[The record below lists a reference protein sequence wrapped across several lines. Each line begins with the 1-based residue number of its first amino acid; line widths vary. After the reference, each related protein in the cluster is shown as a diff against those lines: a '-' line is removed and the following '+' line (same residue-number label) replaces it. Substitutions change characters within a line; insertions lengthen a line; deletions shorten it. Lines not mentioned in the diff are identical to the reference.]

1 MKVFGIDIIHGSVR
15 ARSERPRFALVIRD
29 EGEER
34 ETTEV
39 SLFRLLRLI
48 ARDDPDILAVD
59 SVQEIARDQKALFS
73 FIQSLPPR
81 TMLVQSTGGET
92 QESLPRVAARYNMK
106 FNRFD
111 PYAEARASAVVAEL
125 GGGAEVVAF
134 ENTTDITVSRG
145 RSLGK
150 GGWSQNRY
158 ARKVHGAVRQT
169 AREVAETLREQ
180 GLLYTTEEVKAFGG
194 LGRVHFVVASP
205 REDVPVRNVRSADVQ
220 VKVAGRR
227 LDRIRYRTRGGG
239 QRYLFVGI
247 DPGTTV
253 GIAAVTLDGEPVLVK
268 SSRTMAMP
276 DVIEAL
282 YTAGKPLVVATDV
295 HPMPASVERIR
306 RAFSAVAYTPKA
318 DRTVEEKRALCG
330 NIPYGNDH
338 ERDSLSAAMDA
349 CRAYQPKFRNVAKR
363 VPPGHDLDEVRAGV
377 VRGLSLEQILGKKA
391 PAAVTASAEGEDA
404 EEAVPAPGPRDDRL
418 LQLDGMVKSLRG
430 HVADLQ
436 AEGEAKDLEIA
447 RLNLLLEKERGKESR
462 SLRKDAEVAK
472 LDTIIANQKKKLRRE
487 ERRTKKLRKQVDRL
501 RRLSTSQTGD
511 DRLLVKATD
520 SLSRDAIRQ
529 VDADFGITEGDII
542 TVKTTAGWGTTVLD
556 TLAEMQIRALIGDGD
571 ERLKSACLERGMVL
585 LHPKA
590 VGLEVRGPVGSA
602 DAARIKAAEEA
613 WQKEMADYER
623 GKKSE
628 MIESIFREYRS
639 EREREVKRDG

>member
-15 ARSERPRFALVIRD
+15 SKGERPRFALVIRD
-29 EGEER
+29 EGTER

-59 SVQEIARDQKALFS
+59 SVQEVARDQKALFS
-73 FIQSLPPR
+73 FIQSLPPK

-180 GLLYTTEEVKAFGG
+180 GLSYTTEEVKAFGG
-194 LGRVHFVVASP
+194 LGRVHFVVSSP

-253 GIAAVTLDGEPVLVK
+253 GISAVTLDGDPVLVK

-282 YTAGKPLVVATDV
+282 YTAGRPLVVATDV

-306 RAFSAVAYTPKA
+306 RAFSAVAYIPKA

-330 NIPYGNDH
+330 DIPYGNDH

-349 CRAYQPKFRNVAKR
+349 FRAYQPKFRNVAKR

-377 VRGLSLEQILGKKA
+377 VRGLSLEQILGKRA
-391 PAAVTASAEGEDA
+391 PAPIEEEDA
-404 EEAVPAPGPRDDRL
+404 EEEVHAPGPRDDRL

-430 HVADLQ
+430 HITDLQ

-447 RLNLLLEKERGKESR
+447 RLTALLERERGRESR
-462 SLRKDAEVAK
+462 SLRKDTEVAK
-472 LDTIIANQKKKLRRE
+472 LDAIIANQKKKLRRE

-501 RRLSTSQTGD
+501 RRLATSQTGD
-511 DRLLVKATD
+511 DRLLVKATE
-520 SLSRDAIRQ
+520 SLSRDAIRR
-529 VDADFGITEGDII
+529 VDADFGIAEGDII
-542 TVKTTAGWGTTVLD
+542 TVKMTAGWGTTVLD
-556 TLAEMQIRALIGDGD
+556 TLAEMRIRALIGDGD
-571 ERLKSACLERGMVL
+571 ERLKDACLERGIVL

-590 VGLEVRGPVGSA
+590 VALEVRGPVGSA
-602 DAARIKAAEEA
+602 DAARVAAAEEA
-613 WQKEMADYER
+613 WQKEITAYER

-628 MIESIFREYRS
+628 MIESIFREYRT

>member
-1 MKVFGIDIIHGSVR
+1 MKVFGIDIIHGS
-15 ARSERPRFALVIRD
+15 ARSRGERPRFALVIRD

-39 SLFRLLRLI
+39 SVFRLLRLI
-48 ARDDPDILAVD
+48 AREDPDILAVD

-73 FIQSLPPR
+73 FLQSLPPR
-81 TMLVQSTGGET
+81 TMLVQSTGGEK

-111 PYAEARASAVVAEL
+111 PFAEARASAVVAEL

-134 ENTTDITVSRG
+134 ENTTDVTVSRG

-169 AREVAETLREQ
+169 AREVGDTLREQ
-180 GLLYTTEEVKAFGG
+180 GLSYTIEEVKAFGG
-194 LGRVHFVVASP
+194 LGRVHFTVASP

-253 GIAAVTLDGEPVLVK
+253 GISAVTLDGEPVLVK

-282 YTAGKPLVVATDV
+282 YTAGRPLVVATDV

-306 RAFSAVAYTPKA
+306 RAFSAVAYAPKA
-318 DRTVEEKRALCG
+318 DRTVEEKKALCG
-330 NIPYGNDH
+330 DIPYGNDH

-349 CRAYQPKFRNVAKR
+349 FRAYQPKFRNVAKR
-363 VPPGHDLDEVRAGV
+363 VPPGHDMDEVRAGV
-377 VRGLSLEQILGKKA
+377 VRGLSLEQILGKKV
-391 PAAVTASAEGEDA
+391 PSPA
-404 EEAVPAPGPRDDRL
+404 EEEEAEEEAPAPGPRDDRL

-430 HVADLQ
+430 HVTDLQ

-447 RLNLLLEKERGKESR
+447 RLTVLLERERGKESR
-462 SLRKDAEVAK
+462 ALRRDAEVAK

-487 ERRTKKLRKQVDRL
+487 ERKTKKLRKQVDRL
-501 RRLSTSQTGD
+501 RRLATSQTGD
-511 DRLLVKATD
+511 DRLLVKATE

-529 VDADFGITEGDII
+529 VDADFGIAEGDILA
-542 TVKTTAGWGTTVLD
+542 VKTSAGWGTTVLD
-556 TLAEMQIRALIGDGD
+556 ALADFRIRALIGDGD
-571 ERLKSACLERGMVL
+571 EKLKDACLTRGIVL

-602 DAARIKAAEEA
+602 DASRFAAAEAA
-613 WQKEMADYER
+613 WQEEIAAYEQ

-628 MIESIFREYRS
+628 MIESIFREYRT

>member
-15 ARSERPRFALVIRD
+15 SRGERPRFALVIRED
-29 EGEER
+29 GEER
-34 ETTEV
+34 ETAEV
-39 SLFRLLRLI
+39 SLFRLLRRI
-48 ARDDPDILAVD
+48 ASEKPDLLAVD
-59 SVQEIARDQKALFS
+59 SVQEIARDQRALFS
-73 FIQSLPPR
+73 FLQSLPPQ
-81 TMLVQSTGGET
+81 TILVQSTGGEK

-134 ENTTDITVSRG
+134 ENTTDVIVSRG

-169 AREVAETLREQ
+169 SRDVEATLREH
-180 GLLYTTEEVKAFGG
+180 GLSYTTEEVKAFGG
-194 LGRVHFVVASP
+194 LGRVHFTVASP
-205 REDVPVRNVRSADVQ
+205 REDVPVTTVRSADVQ

-227 LDRIRYRTRGGG
+227 LDRIRYRMRGGG

-282 YTAGKPLVVATDV
+282 YTAGRPLVVATDV

-306 RAFSAVAYTPKA
+306 RAFSAVGYTPKA
-318 DRTVEEKRALCG
+318 DRTVEEKKTLCG
-330 NIPYGNDH
+330 DIPYGNDH

-349 CRAYQPKFRNVAKR
+349 FRAYQPKFRNVAKR
-363 VPPGHDLDEVRAGV
+363 VPPGHDMDEVRAGV
-377 VRGLSLEQILGKKA
+377 VRGLSLEQILGKGA
-391 PAAVTASAEGEDA
+391 PAPAPEEEGE
-404 EEAVPAPGPRDDRL
+404 EEAAPAPGPRDDRL

-436 AEGEAKDLEIA
+436 AEGEAKDREIA
-447 RLNLLLEKERGKESR
+447 RLIALLDRERTKESQA
-462 SLRKDAEVAK
+462 LRRETEIAK

-487 ERRTKKLRKQVDRL
+487 ERRTKQLRKQVDRL
-501 RRLSTSQTGD
+501 RRLSSSQAGD
-511 DRLLVKATD
+511 DRLLVKAAE
-520 SLSRDAIRQ
+520 SLSRDAIRR
-529 VDADFGITEGDII
+529 VESDFGIAEGDII
-542 TVKTTAGWGTTVLD
+542 AVKTTAGWGTTVLD
-556 TLAEMQIRALIGDGD
+556 TLAGLQIRALIGGGDG
-571 ERLKSACLERGMVL
+571 RLKDACLERGIVL
-585 LHPKA
+585 LDSK
-590 VGLEVRGPVGSA
+590 VTGLEIRGPVGSA
-602 DAARIKAAEEA
+602 DAGRVAAAEEA
-613 WQKEMADYER
+613 WQKEIAAYEQ

-628 MIESIFREYRS
+628 MIESIFREYRTQ
-639 EREREVKRDG
+639 REREVKRDG

>member
-15 ARSERPRFALVIRD
+15 SRGERPRFALVIRED
-29 EGEER
+29 GQER

-39 SLFRLLRLI
+39 SVFRLLRLI
-48 ARDDPDILAVD
+48 AREKPDILSVD
-59 SVQEIARDQKALFS
+59 SVQEIARDQQALFS
-73 FIQSLPPR
+73 FLQSLPPQ
-81 TMLVQSTGGET
+81 TMLVQSTGGEK
-92 QESLPRVAARYNMK
+92 QQSLPRVAARYNMT

-111 PYAEARASAVVAEL
+111 PYAEARASAVIADL

-158 ARKVHGAVRQT
+158 ARKVHGAVRQK
-169 AREVAETLREQ
+169 ARDVEEMLRER
-180 GLLYTTEEVKAFGG
+180 GLSYTTDEVKAFGG
-194 LGRVHFVVASP
+194 LGRVHFTVSSP
-205 REDVPVRNVRSADVQ
+205 REDVPVTNARSADVQ

-227 LDRIRYRTRGGG
+227 LDRIRYRTRGVG

-282 YTAGKPLVVATDV
+282 YTAGRPLVVATDV
-295 HPMPASVERIR
+295 NPMPASVERIR
-306 RAFSAVAYTPKA
+306 RAFSAVAFTPKA
-318 DRTVEEKRALCG
+318 DRTVEEKKGLCG
-330 NIPYGNDH
+330 EIPYGNDH

-349 CRAYQPKFRNVAKR
+349 FRAYQPKFRNVAKR
-363 VPPGHDLDEVRAGV
+363 VPPGHDMDEVRAGV
-377 VRGLSLEQILGKKA
+377 VRGLSLEQILGKKVPP
-391 PAAVTASAEGEDA
+391 PAEEEEGE
-404 EEAVPAPGPRDDRL
+404 EVPAPGPRDDRL

-447 RLNLLLEKERGKESR
+447 RLNALLDKERGKESR
-462 SLRKDAEVAK
+462 ALRKDTEVGK
-472 LDTIIANQKKKLRRE
+472 LDVIIANQKKKLRRE

-501 RRLSTSQTGD
+501 RRLSESQAGD
-511 DRLLVKATD
+511 DRLLAKAAE

-529 VDADFGITEGDII
+529 VDAEFGILEGDII
-542 TVKTTAGWGTTVLD
+542 AVKTTSGWGTTVLD
-556 TLAEMQIRALIGDGD
+556 TLAGSQIRALIGGGDG
-571 ERLKSACLERGMVL
+571 RLKDACLERGIVL
-585 LHPKA
+585 LRPKDT
-590 VGLEVRGPVGSA
+590 GLEVRGPVGSV
-602 DAARIKAAEEA
+602 DAARFAAAVEA
-613 WQKEMADYER
+613 WQQEIALYEQ

-628 MIESIFREYRS
+628 MIESIFREYRT
-639 EREREVKRDG
+639 EREREVKKDG

>member
-15 ARSERPRFALVIRD
+15 SRGERPRFALVIHED
-29 EGEER
+29 GQER

-39 SLFRLLRLI
+39 SVFRLLRLI
-48 ARDDPDILAVD
+48 AREKPEILAVD
-59 SVQEIARDQKALFS
+59 SVQEIARDQQALFS
-73 FIQSLPPR
+73 FLQSLPPQ
-81 TMLVQSTGGET
+81 TMLVQSTGGEK
-92 QESLPRVAARYNMK
+92 QQSLPRVAARYNMT
-106 FNRFD
+106 FNRLD
-111 PYAEARASAVVAEL
+111 PYAEARASAVVADL

-134 ENTTDITVSRG
+134 ENTTDVTVSRG

-169 AREVAETLREQ
+169 SRGVEATLREH
-180 GLLYTTEEVKAFGG
+180 GLSFTTEEVKAFGG
-194 LGRVHFVVASP
+194 LGRVHFTVSSP
-205 REDVPVRNVRSADVQ
+205 REDVPVTNARSADVQ

-276 DVIEAL
+276 DVVEAL
-282 YTAGKPLVVATDV
+282 YTAGRPLVVATDV

-306 RAFSAVAYTPKA
+306 RAFSAVGYTPKV
-318 DRTVEEKRALCG
+318 DRTVEEKKILCG
-330 NIPYGNDH
+330 DIPYGNDH

-349 CRAYQPKFRNVAKR
+349 FRAYQPKFRNVAKR
-363 VPPGHDLDEVRAGV
+363 VPPGHDMDEVRAGV
-377 VRGLSLEQILGKKA
+377 VRGLSLEQVLGRKG
-391 PAAVTASAEGEDA
+391 PVAVVEGD
-404 EEAVPAPGPRDDRL
+404 EEEEVPAPGPRDDRL

-430 HVADLQ
+430 HVTDLQ

-447 RLNLLLEKERGKESR
+447 RLNALLEKERGEGSR
-462 SLRKDAEVAK
+462 ALRKDTEVGK
-472 LDTIIANQKKKLRRE
+472 LDVIIANQKKKLRRE
-487 ERRTKKLRKQVDRL
+487 ERKTKKLRKQVDRL
-501 RRLSTSQTGD
+501 RRLSESQAGD
-511 DRLLVKATD
+511 DRLLVKATE

-529 VDADFGITEGDII
+529 VDTDFGIVEGDII
-542 TVKTTAGWGTTVLD
+542 AVKTTAGWGTTVLD
-556 TLAEMQIRALIGDGD
+556 TLAELQIRALVGGGDG
-571 ERLKSACLERGMVL
+571 RLKDACLERGIVL
-585 LHPKA
+585 LGSKET
-590 VGLEVRGPVGSA
+590 GLEIHGPVGSVDA
-602 DAARIKAAEEA
+602 DRFAAAVEA
-613 WQKEMADYER
+613 WQKEIALYEQ

-628 MIESIFREYRS
+628 MIESIFREYRT
-639 EREREVKRDG
+639 EREREVKKDG

>member
-15 ARSERPRFALVIRD
+15 SRGERPRFALVIRD
-29 EGEER
+29 DGEER

-39 SLFRLLRLI
+39 SVFRLLRLI
-48 ARDDPDILAVD
+48 AREEPDILAVD

-73 FIQSLPPR
+73 FLQSLPPR
-81 TMLVQSTGGET
+81 TMLVQSTGGEK
-92 QESLPRVAARYNMK
+92 QESLPRVAARYNLK

-111 PYAEARASAVVAEL
+111 PFAEARASAVVAEL

-134 ENTTDITVSRG
+134 ENTTDVTVSRG

-169 AREVAETLREQ
+169 AREVEETLREQ
-180 GLLYTTEEVKAFGG
+180 GLSYITEEVKAFGG
-194 LGRVHFVVASP
+194 LGRVHFVVSSP

-282 YTAGKPLVVATDV
+282 YTAGRPLVVATDV

-318 DRTVEEKRALCG
+318 DRTVEEKKALCG
-330 NIPYGNDH
+330 DIPYGNDH

-349 CRAYQPKFRNVAKR
+349 FRAYQPKFRNVTKR
-363 VPPGHDLDEVRAGV
+363 VPAGHDMDEVRAGV
-377 VRGLSLEQILGKKA
+377 VRGLSLEQILGKKV
-391 PAAVTASAEGEDA
+391 PSPVEEEEGE
-404 EEAVPAPGPRDDRL
+404 EVPAPGPRDDRL

-447 RLNLLLEKERGKESR
+447 RLNALMERERGKESR

-501 RRLSTSQTGD
+501 RRLATSQTGD
-511 DRLLVKATD
+511 DRLLVKATE

-529 VDADFGITEGDII
+529 VDADFGIAEGDII

-556 TLAEMQIRALIGDGD
+556 TLAEMRIRALVGDGD
-571 ERLKSACLERGMVL
+571 ERLKDACLERGIVL

-590 VGLEVRGPVGSA
+590 IGLEVRGPVGSA
-602 DAARIKAAEEA
+602 DASRFAAAEEA
-613 WQKEMADYER
+613 WQKEIARYEQ

-628 MIESIFREYRS
+628 MIESIFREYRT

>member
-1 MKVFGIDIIHGSVR
+1 MKIFGIDIIHGSVR
-15 ARSERPRFALVIRD
+15 SRGERPRFALVIRD

-34 ETTEV
+34 ETTDV
-39 SLFRLLRLI
+39 SVFRLLRLI
-48 ARDDPDILAVD
+48 AREEPDILAVD

-73 FIQSLPPR
+73 FLQSLPPR
-81 TMLVQSTGGET
+81 TMLVQSTGGEK

-106 FNRFD
+106 FNRLD

-134 ENTTDITVSRG
+134 ENTTDVTVSRG

-158 ARKVHGAVRQT
+158 ARKVHGAVRQM
-169 AREVAETLREQ
+169 AREVEDTLREQ
-180 GLLYTTEEVKAFGG
+180 GCSYTKEEVKAFGG
-194 LGRVHFVVASP
+194 LGRVHFVVASL
-205 REDVPVRNVRSADVQ
+205 REDVPVTNVRSADVQ

-276 DVIEAL
+276 DVIETL
-282 YTAGKPLVVATDV
+282 YTAGRPLVVATDV
-295 HPMPASVERIR
+295 QPMPASVERIR
-306 RAFSAVAYTPKA
+306 RAFSAVAYTPKV
-318 DRTVEEKRALCG
+318 DRTVEEKKTLCG
-330 NIPYGNDH
+330 DIPYGNDH

-349 CRAYQPKFRNVAKR
+349 FRVYQPKFRNVAKR
-363 VPPGHDLDEVRAGV
+363 LPPGHDMDEVRAGV
-377 VRGLSLEQILGKKA
+377 VRGLSLEQILGKKVPA
-391 PAAVTASAEGEDA
+391 PAEEEEGE
-404 EEAVPAPGPRDDRL
+404 EVPAPGPRDDRL

-436 AEGEAKDLEIA
+436 VEGEAKDLEIA
-447 RLNLLLEKERGKESR
+447 RLNALLERERGNESR
-462 SLRKDAEVAK
+462 ALRKDTEIGK

-487 ERRTKKLRKQVDRL
+487 ERKTKKLRKQVERL
-501 RRLSTSQTGD
+501 RRLASSQTGD
-511 DRLLVKATD
+511 DRLLVKATE

-529 VDADFGITEGDII
+529 VDADFGIAEGDII
-542 TVKTTAGWGTTVLD
+542 AVKMTAGWGTTVLD
-556 TLAEMQIRALIGDGD
+556 TLAGLRIRALVGDGD
-571 ERLKSACLERGMVL
+571 ERLKDACLERGIVL

-590 VGLEVRGPVGSA
+590 IGLEVRGPVGSA
-602 DAARIKAAEEA
+602 DASRFTAAVEA
-613 WQKEMADYER
+613 WQKEIAAYEQ
-623 GKKSE
+623 GKSAE
-628 MIESIFREYRS
+628 MIESIFREYRT
-639 EREREVKRDG
+639 EREREVKKDG